1 LALQEVA
8 QAEKAQKIQAKLVSP
23 NMSDQARIRRLPNG
37 SFVMLRRRKFNTS
50 AKRFSPRSLSLA
62 LADAFSSASSSLHQ
76 AITGL
81 SITLAGLA
89 SMQSQAQS
97 LPQGGVAVHGT
108 ANIVQN
114 GNTLNVTTTN
124 GAGGNTSAIHW
135 QSFNIGAGNT
145 TNIIQPNAVSTSLNR
160 VVTNVPTQIHG
171 ALNSNGKVIIV
182 NQNGIAVGAGG
193 VVDTAGFTASTLN
206 ISDAD
211 YKAGRMRFE
220 GSALSGGVQVDG
232 VIRSRNGNVVLIA
245 PQVATGKDALVKA
258 ENGNVILAAGQSV
271 ELTGRGLEGVHFI
284 VQSPEHKVTN
294 LGNLQGNAVG
304 IFGGTLRHS
313 GTIQAQTATLEGGKV
328 VLRALGN
335 VTIERDGASGSTP
348 VISANGGVSAGGVAQ
363 NGGNIRIESTQGN
376 VSIGSGSA
384 ISANAGLAPQIN
396 AQNMPSPLANARGG
410 AIEIIANGSVN
421 AQAGSTISATGH
433 PGGTIRIYGG
443 LDVRVGASINA
454 SAPSQGAADAAST
467 AQLIALQGGDAHT
480 GGSIQILSPNFV
492 SLESGAQLVAS
503 GDAGGG
509 TILVGGDYQ
518 GANLEITN
526 ALNTNV
532 SKDVLLEASARVQ
545 GDGGRIVV
553 WADNNAYFGG
563 NLVAKGGEQGGNGG
577 FGETS
582 GKNALYFRGRADLGA
597 RRGRTGTLLLDP
609 AEILIQ
615 GGGSIDASDIFFLD
629 EGIISAADNPG
640 ANVTIYEADIESIGL
655 AADIVLEASRR
666 ITFGGTAF
674 NDDLKVA
681 QNLTLRTTN
690 AVVETGSLGI
700 LFANF
705 DAAAMPEFAI
715 RAGGDIVIE
724 AGTQWAG
731 GSNGPGIVTTN
742 FSGSTNKLVIES
754 TGGSVIM
761 NAASGIG
768 FGNGT
773 SIIANKSIDITS
785 GFYGNNTGVV
795 NFSSFGAPLGVK
807 IQGETVSIEAKNADG
822 SISFSTNTEIQSI
835 GALAGG
841 QGLQITADNIGIV
854 SSATG
859 VKLSSGNGILVSAYT
874 DSRNTLLGDGTAI
887 GGGVSLYLAQDVVTA
902 LTAASNLQIGDG
914 SYQGN
919 ISVNTD
925 GVNLGNLNVALTTGG
940 AGAITN
946 TGSTD
951 KISMG
956 ASGSLYAQT
965 ETGDIDLSNS
975 ANAVSRFSAQTASG
989 SVTMTNGGPSS
1000 LTIDSIRVFDGRGG
1014 KSVAINSTVGTVILS
1029 TQTANAGI
1037 VTEGADLTIN
1047 TPQTPTAQQLLI
1059 TGASG
1064 GGYTISTS
1072 SSKGS
1077 AGNIVLPEIAAK
1089 DAGLTLNILAQSF
1102 TPGTN
1107 KVSLRNVSEDKVNDN
1122 DGSPIYLD
1130 ILNINTN
1137 NLNGSGS
1144 NTEVLLPS
1152 QITVNKSAVLEGLLT
1167 AADDSSDFNISTLA
1181 DTGSITISGSLDSN
1195 TASQGTLN
1203 ISSEGSVKLSGTV
1216 GATKGFNNVNISA
1229 KTGNIALEGAQI
1241 RIDVPDN
1248 SSGEIKVNA
1257 GAGDINIGSFSATG
1271 NIAANT
1277 TISLTAGG
1285 SVLNPSSLPLVVEP
1299 GGKIDITAGQDIGS
1313 SANPVL
1319 TNSIGSGSVNLLLDL
1334 NGESGVAFVT
1344 AGALTTNLGIES
1356 ASGGHSFDVKAL
1368 GTGSSLSL
1376 SQSILGDD
1384 NITLTSNSG
1393 FDFGASSINAASVSI
1408 TTQGQISTQGLN
1420 AFDIGATS
1428 VVLAA
1433 GGGIGANS
1441 KAIAIN
1447 ADAFNLSVENIS
1459 APSQENKIFIQ
1470 ASAKTGSILRSSQ
1483 FALNSNNLAE
1493 FNLTTAPDVTE
1504 VLINGNQ
1511 LGNANGINVNVD
1523 AGAAKIGLKPDAG
1536 AALVF
1541 DGAGQFTLKA
1551 SEVIID
1557 STVVVNNTLVIDA
1570 ASNITANGQLTGSG
1584 IYSNAG
1590 YTLTALAGSTI
1601 APGVNDGAGQVIG
1614 AGNLTITGNLSFQEN
1629 SLLRIYVAPDKSYSK
1644 LNVTSDTAPVTT
1656 SLNGN
1661 LRLVSPG
1668 QLDAGTYLVID
1679 GNSTVS
1685 GSMVLEPIGLSL
1697 SASID
1702 GSTYRVSATVLTNVW
1717 LNVTGDWDNPLNWSL
1732 GRAPQNGD
1740 IVVINPTG
1748 AQTITVD
1755 EFLNLNNYTLNFSGA
1770 DDTIFIATGGFLNI
1784 LNGAT
1789 LNGQLTV
1796 NGGNLN
1802 FVDGT
1807 NIVNNLSIVSGAAS
1821 IGGKVDVN
1829 SLSWTGGELRLNSG
1843 GLFTQKGPS
1852 ALTVSP
1858 QSTLIYSGGGLA
1870 NTLSNQGNVFVLSG
1884 VDVIQE
1890 LDAINIHT
1898 GKFDISSGGRL
1909 DLLGNAKLDGD
1920 NGSSAITGGGALVIQ
1935 VGATLFMNDTV
1946 DFRDGRTL
1954 VSGTLVANSNFTTGD
1969 LNFEKNGV
1977 LNGSVGSSSVVVL
1990 NSFSD
1995 TATAGFGTN
2004 LKSVSITQDTG
2015 NLTINRDLSVN
2026 DALFLQATGGNI
2038 ETLSTNGVS
2047 AKSIDAIAGSDVAIR
2062 SFSTNLTTVSATSTD
2077 GDISLGMSGALTIN
2091 GISTAAGKTASVT
2104 ATGAV
2109 NQSTVIN
2116 TSGKLEFD
2124 MNKADLRLSNFANK
2138 FGEGIAIVDGGQV
2151 ELRAA
2156 DDNSLSV
2163 SGDMITL
2170 TAVGKDVQLGY
2181 EGLGLSVINPGD
2193 GPALQV
2199 NASGSIDQGG
2209 VLYIAGQSNLQA
2221 LAGPITL
2228 LMASTYTG
2236 SVQLIAGTS
2245 ASIASNSSLNL
2256 AEVSAPDLTVNSSG
2270 AVAQTAGSSLRV
2282 SNQTTIN
2289 AADSDITLNQG
2300 PNSVRLFS
2308 AVGNNINLVTDAE
2321 LDPNILATGNVRIS
2335 SSGGIN
2341 QAGGNKIVAASV
2353 NIFSGESIRLLGA
2366 NKLGALDVL
2375 STQGIEIND
2384 VGASLTIDSLST
2396 YGSDGIKVTST
2407 GALNTAATS
2416 SISSDDFDAVVSL
2429 TAASI
2434 GSSNQMVQLRAS
2446 KLSLQATTGD
2456 VYVRNNASTSELT
2469 GASAVGTLHYETTT
2483 GDGYAVTGNVSAAK
2497 VELFSGGNLDL
2508 GSFDRAVT
2516 IAGSNSV
2523 LLDAMNVR
2531 VSGGS
2536 QNGASTTISSNGS
2549 ITINSFGNFVL
2560 QGGSKQDAYAQI
2572 LAAGPVTLN
2581 VGSGRLGSGMVD
2593 ILGGAGDNAYAL
2605 LDPTSPDSVLTINS
2619 TGAVNLQGGAGA
2631 DSYAA
2636 VKSVGDIVFIGV
2648 PSLNL
2653 LQGSGA
2659 DADAVLVSMTGNTRS
2674 LPSICTGCLNLI
2686 TNPLGNGKL
2695 EAGVYNGAVVMTPLL
2710 DPTTV
2715 INPVIGIGQIGAV
2728 LEDVVDPDDRLPGQD
2743 PEIVVDACP

>member
-1 LALQEVA
+1 LQEVA

-220 GSALSGGVQVDG
+220 GNALSGGVQVDG

-271 ELTGRGLEGVHFI
+271 ELTGRGLEGVHFV
-284 VQSPEHKVTN
+284 VQSPEHKATN

-335 VTIERDGASGSTP
+335 VTIERDGASASAP
-348 VISANGGVSAGGVAQ
+348 VISANGGVSTGGVAQ

-396 AQNMPSPLANARGG
+396 AQNMPSPPASARGG

-421 AQAGSTISATGH
+421 ALAGSTISAIGH

-443 LDVRVGASINA
+443 LDARVGASINA

-467 AQLIALQGGDAHT
+467 AQLIALQGGAAHT
-480 GGSIQILSPNFV
+480 GGSIQILSPSFV

-615 GGGSIDASDIFFLD
+615 GGGPLNASDTNFLD
-629 EGIISAADNPG
+629 NGSILAGDNSA
-640 ANVTIYEADIESIGL
+640 ANVTIYEADIESLG
-655 AADIVLEASRR
+655 ATANIVLEASKR

-674 NDDLKVA
+674 GNNDLNVVND
-681 QNLTLRTTN
+681 LTLRTTN
-690 AVVETGSLGI
+690 AVVQTGSLGI
-700 LFANF
+700 SFDNF
-705 DAAAMPEFAI
+705 NAVAMPEFAI
-715 RAGGDIVIE
+715 RAGGNILIE
-724 AGTQWAG
+724 AGTQWTG
-731 GSNGPGIVTTN
+731 GSNGSGIVTTN
-742 FSGSTNKLVIES
+742 IIGSSNKLVIES
-754 TGGSVIM
+754 TGGSVTM
-761 NAASGIG
+761 KAASGIG

-773 SIIANKSIDITS
+773 SIIANKGIDITS
-785 GFYGNNTGVV
+785 GFYGNNAGVI
-795 NFSSFGAPLGVK
+795 NFSSSGAPLGIK
-807 IQGETVSIEAKNADG
+807 IQGETVSIEAKNANG
-822 SISFSTNTEIQSI
+822 SISFGTNTEINSI
-835 GALAGG
+835 DALAGG
-841 QGLQITADNIGIV
+841 QGFRITADNIGIAP
-854 SSATG
+854 SATG

-887 GGGVSLYLAQDVVTA
+887 GGGAALNLAQNLITA

-925 GVNLGNLNVALTTGG
+925 GVDLGNFKVALTTGG

-956 ASGSLYAQT
+956 SQSSLYAQT
-965 ETGDIDLSNS
+965 DSGDIDLSNS

-989 SVTMTNGGPSS
+989 SVSITNGGPNS
-1000 LTIDSIRVFDGRGG
+1000 LTIDSVRVFNGSGG
-1014 KSVAINSTVGTVILS
+1014 KFVEINSTVGTVILS
-1029 TQTANAGI
+1029 TQAANAGI
-1037 VTEGADLTIN
+1037 VTGGADLTIN

-1064 GGYTISTS
+1064 SSYTISTS

-1077 AGNIVLPEIAAK
+1077 AGSIVLPEIAAK
-1089 DAGLTLNILAQSF
+1089 DTGLTLNILAQSF

-1122 DGSPIYLD
+1122 DGNAIYLD
-1130 ILNINTN
+1130 ILTINTN

-1152 QITVNKSAVLEGLLT
+1152 QITVNKSVVLEGLLT
-1167 AADDSSDFNISTLA
+1167 AADDPSDLNISTLA
-1181 DTGSITISGSLDSN
+1181 NTGEITISGSLDSN
-1195 TASQGTLN
+1195 TVSQGTLN

-1229 KTGNIALEGAQI
+1229 KTGNISLEGAQI

-1248 SSGEIKVNA
+1248 SAGEIKVNA

-1319 TNSIGSGSVNLLLDL
+1319 TNSTGSGAVNLLLDL

-1393 FDFGASSINAASVSI
+1393 FDFGTSSINAASVSI

-1420 AFDIGATS
+1420 AFDIGAAS

-1433 GGGIGANS
+1433 GGGIGTNS

-1447 ADAFNLSVENIS
+1447 ADAFDLSAENIS

-1483 FALNSNNLAE
+1483 FTLNSNNLAE
-1493 FNLTTAPDVTE
+1493 FNLITAPDVTE

-1511 LGNANGINVNVD
+1511 LGNANGINVNMD

-1584 IYSNAG
+1584 VYSNAG

-1614 AGNLTITGNLSFQEN
+1614 VGNLTITGNLSFQEN

-1644 LNVTSDTAPVTT
+1644 LNVTSDVAPVTT

-1661 LRLVSPG
+1661 LRLVSPS

-1717 LNVTGDWDNPLNWSL
+1717 LNVTGDWDNPANWSL
-1732 GRAPQNGD
+1732 GRVPQNGD

-1748 AQTITVD
+1748 AQTVTVD
-1755 EFLNLNNYTLNFSGA
+1755 EFLNLNNYTLNFGGA
-1770 DDTIFIATGGFLNI
+1770 DDTILIATGGFLNI

-1789 LNGQLTV
+1789 LNGQLSV

-1802 FVDGT
+1802 FVGT
-1807 NIVNNLSIVSGAAS
+1807 NTVNNLSIVSGAAS

-1829 SLSWTGGELRLNSG
+1829 SLSWTGGELRLNPG

-1858 QSTLIYSGGGLA
+1858 LSTLIYSGGSLS

-1884 VDVIQE
+1884 VNVIQE
-1890 LDAINIHT
+1890 LDAINVHT
-1898 GKFDISSGGRL
+1898 GKFDISAGASL
-1909 DLLGNAKLDGD
+1909 ELTGNAKFDGD
-1920 NGSSAITGGGALVIQ
+1920 NGSSAITGGGILVIAD
-1935 VGATLFMNDTV
+1935 GSTLFMNDEV
-1946 DFRDGRTL
+1946 DFSAGSTRVG
-1954 VSGTLVANSNFTTGD
+1954 GTLVANSEFRTGG
-1969 LNFEKNGV
+1969 LSFENKGV
-1977 LNGSVGSSSVVVL
+1977 LNGSIGSSSVVVL

-2026 DALFLQATGGNI
+2026 DALVLQATVGNI

-2062 SFSTNLTTVSATSTD
+2062 SFSTNLTTVSATSAN

-2116 TSGKLEFD
+2116 TSGKLELD
-2124 MNKADLRLSNFANK
+2124 MNKADLKLSNFANK
-2138 FGEGIAIVDGGQV
+2138 FGEGITIVDGGQV

-2181 EGLGLSVINPGD
+2181 GGLGLNVTNNGVGLSV
-2193 GPALQV
+2193 V
-2199 NASGSIDQGG
+2199 ASGSITQGG
-2209 VLYIAGQSNLQA
+2209 VLNIAGQSNLQA
-2221 LAGPITL
+2221 LADSITL
-2228 LMASTYTG
+2228 FIASTYTG

-2256 AEVSAPDLTVNSSG
+2256 AEVSAVDLTVNSSG

-2282 SNQTTIN
+2282 INQTTIN

-2300 PNSVRLFS
+2300 PNSIRSFS

-2335 SSGGIN
+2335 ASGGIN
-2341 QAGGNKIVAASV
+2341 QASGNKIVAASV

-2366 NKLGALDVL
+2366 NKLGTLDVL
-2375 STQGIEIND
+2375 STQGIEVND
-2384 VGASLTIDSLST
+2384 VGTSLTIDSLST
-2396 YGSDGIKVTST
+2396 YGSDGIKVTSS
-2407 GALNTAATS
+2407 GALNTAATGS
-2416 SISSDDFDAVVSL
+2416 VSSDDFDALVSL

-2434 GSSNQMVQLRAS
+2434 GSSTQMVQLRAS
-2446 KLSLQATTGD
+2446 KLSLQATAGD
-2456 VYVRNNASTSELT
+2456 AYVRNNNGKSELT
-2469 GASAVGTLHYETTT
+2469 GASAAGTLHYETTT

-2497 VELFSGGNLDL
+2497 VELFSGGNHDL
-2508 GSFDRAVT
+2508 GSVDRAVT

-2581 VGSGRLGSGMVD
+2581 VGSGSPGSGMVD
-2593 ILGGAGDNAYAL
+2593 IFGGAGDNAYAL
-2605 LDPTSPDSVLTINS
+2605 LDPTSPGSVLTINS

-2631 DSYAA
+2631 GSYAA

-2695 EAGVYNGAVVMTPLL
+2695 EAGVYNGAVVITPIL
-2710 DPTTV
+2710 DSTTV
-2715 INPVIGIGQIGAV
+2715 INPVIGIGQIGAI
-2728 LEDVVDPDDRLPGQD
+2728 LEDIVDPDDRLPGQD